1 MIFPNLKK
9 CLKSIIMKD
18 TKLSNISY
26 ASRTG
31 DIEAVYSFLERG
43 INVDFKDKYGFTP
56 LYEAVSENH
65 FDIVKILT
73 DYNADTDILYEEG
86 NDEYN
91 VLHLAVSNK
100 DISAKIVEL
109 LVKKV
114 TNINQKDR
122 PHGNTALWYA
132 CYSGY
137 PNNYKIAELLLQ
149 NGAKIDTKNIYGK
162 TVLDMANQR
171 DDIPE
176 FKKMLEKYQNKY
188 DDI

>member
-1 MIFPNLKK
+1 MWDRSHETEN
-9 CLKSIIMKD
+9 SVMKD
-18 TKLSNISY
+18 TKISNILY

-31 DIEAVYSFLERG
+31 DIEAVYSFLKRG

-100 DISAKIVEL
+100 DI
-109 LVKKV
+109 
-114 TNINQKDR
+114 R
-122 PHGNTALWYA
+122 
-132 CYSGY
+132 
-137 PNNYKIAELLLQ
+137 
-149 NGAKIDTKNIYGK
+149 
-162 TVLDMANQR
+162 
-171 DDIPE
+171 
-176 FKKMLEKYQNKY
+176 
-188 DDI
+188 